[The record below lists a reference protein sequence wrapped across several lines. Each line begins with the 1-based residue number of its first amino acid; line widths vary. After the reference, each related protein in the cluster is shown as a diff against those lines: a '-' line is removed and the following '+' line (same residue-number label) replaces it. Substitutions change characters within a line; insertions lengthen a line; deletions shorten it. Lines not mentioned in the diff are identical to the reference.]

1 MGSPWAA
8 LLVWASYTDVMRPVS
23 TDLHPQVVRSPNRF
37 SGTSVSLVLLLVF
50 VASAALADT
59 SKRVPTSRGEVTL
72 SYAPLVK
79 RAAPA
84 VVNVFSRRSVRE
96 VRRSPFFDDPFFRR
110 FFGGDSPFG
119 RPQQRMQSSLGS
131 GVVVRSEGVIVTN
144 HHVVKG
150 SDEIKVALA
159 DRREFEA
166 TLILADERTDL
177 AVLRIDTSGETLP
190 VLQLGD
196 SNELEVGDLVL
207 AIGNP
212 FGVGQTV
219 TSGIVSALA
228 RTPVGITD
236 LGFFIQ
242 TDAAIN
248 PGNSGGALVTL
259 DGKLAGI
266 NTAIYSRSGGSM
278 GIGFAIPANMVAAV
292 IKGALDGGRLQR
304 PWLGVGGQAV
314 TPEIASSLGLD
325 RPGGIIV
332 NTIYEAG
339 PADRGGMRVGDI
351 IIGVDG
357 REVTDPAS
365 LAYRIATRPIGE
377 YAKIN
382 VLRDGRK
389 VDVEV
394 GLVAPPEIPPRDTT
408 VLEGRHPLAGAK
420 IANLSPALA
429 DELRVS
435 PLASGV
441 IVLSVARGSPAS
453 RIGTKPGDFVK
464 EINGEAATNVARV
477 KSLVGSEG
485 SAWRISIQR
494 GERRINIVIK
504 G

>member
-1 MGSPWAA
+1 M
-8 LLVWASYTDVMRPVS
+8 MRP
-23 TDLHPQVVRSPNRF
+23 LPFGPQTVGDILISYLGRLMVP
-37 SGTSVSLVLLLVF
+37 LLACVLAEPA
-50 VASAALADT
+50 VAAKEKVIPA
-59 SKRVPTSRGEVTL
+59 SRAEVES

-79 RAAPA
+79 RVAPA
-84 VVNVFSRRSVRE
+84 VVNVFSRRPVKE

-110 FFGGDSPFG
+110 FFGEDFRFG
-119 RPQQRMQSSLGS
+119 RPQKRMQDSLGS

-144 HHVVKG
+144 YHVVKG

-166 TLILADERTDL
+166 RLVLADERTDL
-177 AVLRIDTSGETLP
+177 AVLRIDTGDEQLP
-190 VLQLGD
+190 SLRLRD
-196 SNELEVGDLVL
+196 SNELEVGDIVL

-236 LGFFIQ
+236 FGFFIQ

-292 IKGALDGGRLQR
+292 IKGVLEGGRLRR
-304 PWLGVGGQAV
+304 PWLGVSGQTV

-332 NTIYEAG
+332 SGVYKSG
-339 PADRGGMRVGDI
+339 PADRGGVRIGDV
-351 IIGVDG
+351 IIGIDG

-365 LAYRIATRPIGE
+365 LAYRIATKPIGG
-377 YAKIN
+377 AAVIN
-382 VLRDGRK
+382 VLRDGENL
-389 VDVEV
+389 DIEV
-394 GLVAPPEIPPRDTT
+394 GLVEPPEEPPRDETL
-408 VLEGRHPLAGAK
+408 LEGGHPLAGAK
-420 IANLSPALA
+420 VANLSPALA
-429 DELRVS
+429 DELRIN
-435 PLASGV
+435 PMARGV
-441 IVLSVARGSPAS
+441 IVLGVARGSPAA
-453 RIGTKPGDFVK
+453 RITRPGDMIR
-464 EINGEAATNVARV
+464 EINGETVGNVEGL
-477 KSLVGSEG
+477 KSLVEAVRGK
-485 SAWRISIQR
+485 WQITLQR
-494 GERRINIVIK
+494 GDQRINIVFRE
-504 G
+504 

>member
-1 MGSPWAA
+1 MRSIHLFRGIAA
-8 LLVWASYTDVMRPVS
+8 PITVTI
-23 TDLHPQVVRSPNRF
+23 
-37 SGTSVSLVLLLVF
+37 
-50 VASAALADT
+50 ALAVSSAIAADT
-59 SKRVPTSRGEVTL
+59 KTVPTLRVEVEL

-110 FFGGDSPFG
+110 FFGGDFPFG
-119 RPQQRMQSSLGS
+119 RPQQRMQNSLGS
-131 GVVVRSEGVIVTN
+131 GVLVRSEGIIVTN

-150 SDEIKVALA
+150 SNEIKVALA

-177 AVLRIDTSGETLP
+177 AVLRIDTGGEKLP

-196 SNELEVGDLVL
+196 SDELEVGDLVL

-236 LGFFIQ
+236 FGFFIQ

-259 DGKLAGI
+259 DGRLAGI

-278 GIGFAIPANMVAAV
+278 GIGFAIPANMVGAV
-292 IKGALDGGRLQR
+292 IKGALGDGRLRR

-314 TPEIASSLGLD
+314 TPEIASSVGLD
-325 RPGGIIV
+325 RPGGVIV
-332 NTIYEAG
+332 NSIYESG
-339 PADRGGMRVGDI
+339 PADRGGMQVGDI
-351 IIGVDG
+351 IVGVDG
-357 REVTDPAS
+357 RDVTDPAS
-365 LAYRIATRPIGE
+365 LAHRIATRSIGE
-377 YAKIN
+377 RATIS
-382 VLRDGRK
+382 VLRDGKR
-389 VDVEV
+389 V
-394 GLVAPPEIPPRDTT
+394 GLDVGLIAPPEDPPRETT
-408 VLEGRHPLAGAK
+408 VLEGRHPLAGAR

-429 DELRVS
+429 EELRVN

-441 IVLSVARGSPAS
+441 IVLSVTRGSPAS
-453 RIGTKPGDFVK
+453 RIGTKPGDFVRA
-464 EINGEAATNVARV
+464 INGEEAASVARV
-477 KSLVGSEG
+477 KSLVTRDASE
-485 SAWRISIQR
+485 WRISIQR
-494 GERRINIVIK
+494 GDRHIKIVIE

>member
-1 MGSPWAA
+1 MTQVLKAPRAIVNRLPQRIGWIIAA
-8 LLVWASYTDVMRPVS
+8 FAW
-23 TDLHPQVVRSPNRF
+23 
-37 SGTSVSLVLLLVF
+37 VLLTD
-50 VASAALADT
+50 VASARAD
-59 SKRVPTSRGEVTL
+59 SKTLPKTRTEVEL
-72 SYAPLVK
+72 SFAPLVK

-84 VVNVFSRRSVRE
+84 VVNVFSRRTPRQVRT
-96 VRRSPFFDDPFFRR
+96 SPFFDDPFFRR
-110 FFGGDSPFG
+110 FFGNEFQFG
-119 RPQQRMQSSLGS
+119 RPQQRMESSLGS
-131 GVVVRSEGVIVTN
+131 GVIVRSEGIIVTN

-166 TLILADERTDL
+166 KLILADERTDL
-177 AVLRIDTSGETLP
+177 AVLKIDTGGEELP
-190 VLQLGD
+190 VLQLSD
-196 SNELEVGDLVL
+196 SNDLEVGDLVL

-248 PGNSGGALVTL
+248 PGNSGGALVRL

-278 GIGFAIPANMVAAV
+278 GIGFAIPANMVSAV
-292 IKGALDGGRLQR
+292 INGALEGGRLRR
-304 PWLGVGGQAV
+304 PWLGVGGQSV
-314 TPEIASSLGLD
+314 TAEIASSLGLD

-332 NTIYEAG
+332 SSIYKAG
-339 PADRGGMRVGDI
+339 PADLGGLRIGDVI
-351 IIGVDG
+351 VGVDG

-365 LAYRIATRPIGE
+365 LAYRIATRPLGGR
-377 YAKIN
+377 ATIN
-382 VLRDGRK
+382 ALRDGRSI
-389 VDVEV
+389 DVVVSLIE
-394 GLVAPPEIPPRDTT
+394 PPEDPPREQT
-408 VLEGRHPLAGAK
+408 VLEGRHPLAGAT

-429 DELRVS
+429 EELRFS
-435 PLASGV
+435 ALSSGV

-453 RIGTKPGDFVK
+453 RIGAKPGDLVK
-464 EINGEAATNVARV
+464 EINGEAAPTVARV
-477 KSLVGSEG
+477 KQLVDADAST
-485 SAWRISIQR
+485 WRVSIQR
-494 GERRINIVIK
+494 GDRRINIVIQ

>member
-1 MGSPWAA
+1 MNRPLPFRPETVGKKSFSYLGRLMVLALGCVLAESAVAA
-8 LLVWASYTDVMRPVS
+8 TEKVVPAS
-23 TDLHPQVVRSPNRF
+23 
-37 SGTSVSLVLLLVF
+37 G
-50 VASAALADT
+50 A
-59 SKRVPTSRGEVTL
+59 EVER

-79 RAAPA
+79 RVAPA

-110 FFGGDSPFG
+110 FFGEDFRFG
-119 RPQQRMQSSLGS
+119 QPQQRMQNSLGS
-131 GVVVRSEGVIVTN
+131 GVIVRSEGVIVTN
-144 HHVVKG
+144 YHVVKG

-166 TLILADERTDL
+166 RLVLVDERTDL
-177 AVLRIDTSGETLP
+177 AVLRIDTGGEELSS
-190 VLQLGD
+190 LGLRD
-196 SNELEVGDLVL
+196 SNELEVGDIVL

-292 IKGALDGGRLQR
+292 IKGAMEGGRLRR
-304 PWLGVGGQAV
+304 PWLGVSGQTV

-332 NTIYEAG
+332 SGIYKSG
-339 PADRGGMRVGDI
+339 PADRGGVRVGDVI
-351 IIGVDG
+351 VGIDG

-365 LAYRIATRPIGE
+365 LAYRIATKPIGGV
-377 YAKIN
+377 AVIN
-382 VLRDGRK
+382 VLRDGESL
-389 VDVEV
+389 DVEIS
-394 GLVAPPEIPPRDTT
+394 LVEPPEEPPRDETL
-408 VLEGRHPLAGAK
+408 LEGGHPLAGAK
-420 IANLSPALA
+420 VANLSPALA
-429 DELRVS
+429 DELRIN
-435 PLASGV
+435 PMARGV
-441 IVLSVARGSPAS
+441 IVLAVARGSPAA
-453 RIGTKPGDFVK
+453 RIARPGDMIR
-464 EINGEAATNVARV
+464 EINGEAAGNVEGL
-477 KSLVGSEG
+477 KSLVEAVRGKWQI
-485 SAWRISIQR
+485 ALQR
-494 GERRINIVIK
+494 GDQRINIVFRE
-504 G
+504 

>member
-1 MGSPWAA
+1 
-8 LLVWASYTDVMRPVS
+8 MRQIS
-23 TDLHPQVVRSPNRF
+23 TDPHLQVERALTWFRAIAAMF
-37 SGTSVSLVLLLVF
+37 
-50 VASAALADT
+50 ALAFVLAASTAAQADT
-59 SKRVPTSRGEVTL
+59 KKVPTSRVEVEL

-110 FFGGDSPFG
+110 FFGGDLPFG
-119 RPQQRMQSSLGS
+119 RPQQRMHNSLGS

-159 DRREFEA
+159 DRREFGA

-177 AVLRIDTSGETLP
+177 AVLRIDTGGEELP

-292 IKGALDGGRLQR
+292 VKGALTDGRLRR

-332 NTIYEAG
+332 NNIYEAG
-339 PADRGGMRVGDI
+339 PADRGGMRIGDI
-351 IIGVDG
+351 IVGVDG
-357 REVTDPAS
+357 REVADPAS
-365 LAYRIATRPIGE
+365 LAYRIDTRPIGE
-377 YAKIN
+377 RAKIN
-382 VLRDGRK
+382 VLRDGK
-389 VDVEV
+389 SVDVEV
-394 GLVAPPEIPPRDTT
+394 GLVEPPEIPPRATT
-408 VLEGRHPLAGAK
+408 LLEGRHPLAGAK

-429 DELRVS
+429 GELRVN

-441 IVLSVARGSPAS
+441 ILLSVARGSPAA
-453 RIGTKPGDFVK
+453 RIGTKPGDFVR
-464 EINGEAATNVARV
+464 EINGEAATDVARV
-477 KSLVGSEG
+477 KSLVGSDA

-494 GERRINIVIK
+494 GERHIKIVIE

>member
-1 MGSPWAA
+1 MTTRSEILRGAGLAERYWPRA
-8 LLVWASYTDVMRPVS
+8 L
-23 TDLHPQVVRSPNRF
+23 VVLFFVLMSAQP
-37 SGTSVSLVLLLVF
+37 GT
-50 VASAALADT
+50 ALAAN
-59 SKRVPTSRGEVTL
+59 KKVPASRSQVEL

-84 VVNVFSRRSVRE
+84 VVNVFSRKSVRE
-96 VRRSPFFDDPFFRR
+96 VRRSPFFDDPFFKR
-110 FFGGDSPFG
+110 FFGKDFPFG
-119 RPQQRMQSSLGS
+119 RPQQRMQNSLGS
-131 GVVVRSEGVIVTN
+131 GVIVRSEGIIVTN

-166 TLILADERTDL
+166 KLILADERTDL
-177 AVLRIDTSGETLP
+177 AVLRIESGTEKLP
-190 VLQLGD
+190 VLQLRD

-292 IKGALDGGRLQR
+292 ISGALDGGRLRR
-304 PWLGVGGQAV
+304 PWLGVGGQTV
-314 TPEIASSLGLD
+314 TPEIASSIGLD
-325 RPGGIIV
+325 RPGGII
-332 NTIYEAG
+332 ISSMYESG
-339 PADRGGMRVGDI
+339 PADRGGLRIGDVI
-351 IIGVDG
+351 VGVDG

-365 LAYRIATRPIGE
+365 LAYRIGTRPIGSR
-377 YAKIN
+377 ARIN
-382 VLRDGRK
+382 ILRDGEQLEL
-389 VDVEV
+389 EV
-394 GLVAPPEIPPRDTT
+394 GLVEPPEDPPRDTSI
-408 VLEGRHPLAGAK
+408 LEGRHPLAGVTV
-420 IANLSPALA
+420 ANLSPALA
-429 DELRVS
+429 NELGVNALVR
-435 PLASGV
+435 GV
-441 IVLSVARGSPAS
+441 IVLAVARGSPGS
-453 RIGTKPGDFVK
+453 RIGARPGDVVMK
-464 EINGEAATNVARV
+464 VNGEEASSVARL
-477 KSLVGSEG
+477 KSLVGNEASG
-485 SAWRISIQR
+485 WRISIRR
-494 GERRINIVIK
+494 GDRNINIVIQ

>member
-1 MGSPWAA
+1 MRSIHLFRGIAA
-8 LLVWASYTDVMRPVS
+8 PITVTI
-23 TDLHPQVVRSPNRF
+23 
-37 SGTSVSLVLLLVF
+37 
-50 VASAALADT
+50 ALAVSSAIAADT
-59 SKRVPTSRGEVTL
+59 KTVPTSRVEVEL

-110 FFGGDSPFG
+110 FFGGDFPFG
-119 RPQQRMQSSLGS
+119 RPQQRMQNSLGS
-131 GVVVRSEGVIVTN
+131 GVLVRSEGVIVTN

-150 SDEIKVALA
+150 SNEIKVALA

-177 AVLRIDTSGETLP
+177 AVLRIDTGGEKLP

-196 SNELEVGDLVL
+196 SDELEVGDLVL

-259 DGKLAGI
+259 DGRLAGI

-278 GIGFAIPANMVAAV
+278 GIGFAIPANMVGAV
-292 IKGALDGGRLQR
+292 IKGALGDGLLRR

-314 TPEIASSLGLD
+314 TPEIASSVGLD
-325 RPGGIIV
+325 RPGDVIV
-332 NTIYEAG
+332 NSIYESG
-339 PADRGGMRVGDI
+339 PADRGGMQVGDI
-351 IIGVDG
+351 IVGVDG

-377 YAKIN
+377 RATIN
-382 VLRDGRK
+382 VLRDGKR
-389 VDVEV
+389 VELDV
-394 GLVAPPEIPPRDTT
+394 GLIAPPEVPPRETT
-408 VLEGRHPLAGAK
+408 VLEGRHPLAGAR

-429 DELRVS
+429 EELRVN

-453 RIGTKPGDFVK
+453 RIGTKPGDFVRA
-464 EINGEAATNVARV
+464 INGEEAPSVARV
-477 KSLVGSEG
+477 KSLVRRDASE
-485 SAWRISIQR
+485 WRISIQR
-494 GERRINIVIK
+494 GDRHIKIVID